1 MANELKYQLKSKT
14 DQLNFIQEEAEDVIR
29 KTANERENVQL
40 ELEGIDEGDRG
51 QPVSGPPIACAP

>member
-14 DQLNFIQEEAEDVIR
+14 DQLNFIQKEAEDVIR

-40 ELEGIDEGDRG
+40 ELEAKQNAHDDE
-51 QPVSGPPIACAP
+51 IARLLR